1 MYQRNTKPIT
11 INGKDYQVLD
21 PLCIGSR
28 DATHALISGDQIV
41 ECKFIIN
48 GNGGGL
54 FKVAE
59 SEVYFRNMNL
69 LGIRPLKFLPKEPV
83 TFEGQVPRVDGGN
96 CYVDMIAVDCAGA
109 KPGMRFRC
117 VEILEDEYTTTTRLS
132 DRLGCFVPDS
142 GDGV

>member
-1 MYQRNTKPIT
+1 MNQRDTNPIT

-41 ECKFIIN
+41 KCEFIIN

-69 LGIRPLKFLPKEPV
+69 LGIKPLKFLPKKPISFEERTLVIEGYVGAIIPV
-83 TFEGQVPRVDGGN
+83 PLGYGLGS
-96 CYVDMIAVDCAGA
+96 G
-109 KPGMRFRC
+109 KRFLC
-117 VEILEDEYTTTTRLS
+117 TEILEDEYTTTTRLS

>member
-1 MYQRNTKPIT
+1 MNQGYTNQII
-11 INGKDYQVLD
+11 INGKDYRVLD

-28 DATHALISGDQIV
+28 DATHALISGEIIV
-41 ECKFIIN
+41 KCEFIID
-48 GNGGGL
+48 GKDGGF

-69 LGIRPLKFLPKEPV
+69 LGIRPLKFLPKETV
-83 TFEGQVPRVDGGN
+83 KFEGQVTRVDGGN